1 MFAKRELT
9 YYKGV
14 RSFEFQNISENE
26 IGVPIFA
33 APGRTRNLFPTSP
46 ASDSLWKRKGVRLKP
61 EYQSPADAA
70 GRFRTTCW
78 SAVLLSAQSQAPG
91 SRDALAELCRIYWY
105 PIFVFVRRRGYDP
118 DEAQDLTQG
127 FFLHVLNHKTLRQVD
142 PIKGKFRSF
151 LAASLQN
158 YLFDQLDH
166 ARRLKR
172 GGHID
177 FVSIET
183 KHGEH
188 QLAASDEATAD
199 KIFDAR
205 WAIALLDEAMMRL
218 AADHASHGKTA
229 IFEKLKPFLDP
240 LNSKITLSYEQ
251 AANDLQVSLGAVKTL
266 IHRLRKQYST
276 LLREEVGRTVS
287 DPSDIDLEI
296 HALCEALIATEG
308 RLGP

>member
-1 MFAKRELT
+1 M
-9 YYKGV
+9 
-14 RSFEFQNISENE
+14 
-26 IGVPIFA
+26 
-33 APGRTRNLFPTSP
+33 
-46 ASDSLWKRKGVRLKP
+46 KP

-127 FFLHVLNHKTLRQVD
+127 FFLHLLNHKTLRQVD

-158 YLFDQLDH
+158 YLLDQIDH

-183 KHGEH
+183 KHGER

-218 AADHASHGKTA
+218 AAEYAGHGKTA
-229 IFEKLKPFLDP
+229 IFERLKPFLDP

-251 AANDLQVSLGAVKTL
+251 AASDLQVSLGAVKTL